1 MSTSHFTGA
10 VKSPTISAVTVPS
23 AVTASQYLDSTRR
36 RMTDDGCEVGWE
48 QIGPVQAV
56 VGYKAKFV
64 VPAMSRVHVVTA
76 VAHFT
81 PTDLELDLF
90 RRDVTAFAKLRSN
103 SLRGVQSGV
112 GAFAV
117 VVADGVTPELVAAAT
132 VKPHLEFAVIVQ
144 PVVVDLAAREI
155 HTFRG
160 RRFIGAAL
168 NGFLRRTLDAQV
180 QAPV

>member
-1 MSTSHFTGA
+1 M
-10 VKSPTISAVTVPS
+10 TVP
-23 AVTASQYLDSTRR
+23 AAATAPRYLESTRG

-48 QIGPVQAV
+48 QIGPVQAL
-56 VGYKAKFV
+56 VGYKKKFV
-64 VPAMSRVHVVTA
+64 VPAMSRLHVVTA

-90 RRDVTAFAKLRSN
+90 RRDVTAFAKRRSN

-117 VVADGVTPELVAAAT
+117 IVADSVTPELVAAAS
-132 VKPHLEFAVIVQ
+132 VKPHMEFAVIVQ

-160 RRFIGAAL
+160 RQFVGAAL
-168 NGFLRRTLDAQV
+168 HGFLRRTLDTHI
-180 QAPV
+180 QAPA